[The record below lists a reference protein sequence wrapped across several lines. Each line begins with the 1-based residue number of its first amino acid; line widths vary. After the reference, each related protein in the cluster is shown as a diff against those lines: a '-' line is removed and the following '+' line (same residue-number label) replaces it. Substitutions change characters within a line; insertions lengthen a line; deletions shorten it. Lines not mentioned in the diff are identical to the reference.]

1 MCEKGSLDEEDCSG
15 GRGGG
20 KMGFRAVMK
29 LRTSEYEVLAC
40 EKEAAR
46 IHELQAAGLQVH
58 FLPEAIGRADFVVLA
73 VPDELIGKLS
83 HELVPTMKE
92 GAALI
97 ALDAAAGYAGETP
110 RHEHITQI
118 IAHPCHPPFFT
129 DQQTPAERLDY
140 FGGTAPQDLVVSLVE
155 GDEGVLMRAVE
166 LCRSIFAPVRHVHRV
181 TPEQF
186 ALLEPAMSELV
197 MATAAQLMKESL
209 EEVIAR
215 GVPPEAAYAF
225 AAGHVRI
232 ALAIAFGAEKSPFS
246 DAAKIAVRW
255 GMSNIIRE
263 DWRKVFEPETL
274 QAAIQTMLHPQAQAP
289 Q

>member
-1 MCEKGSLDEEDCSG
+1 MSKKGLVMKKTVAVVG
-15 GRGGG
+15 AGG

-58 FLPEAIGRADFVVLA
+58 RLLEAIGRADFVVLA

-83 HELVPTMKE
+83 HELVPNMKA

-97 ALDAAAGYAGETP
+97 ALDAAARYAGETP
-110 RHEHITQI
+110 RREHITQI

-129 DQQTPAERLDY
+129 DQQTLAERLDY

-155 GDEGVLMRAVE
+155 GEESVFTRAVE

-209 EEVIAR
+209 DEVIVR

-232 ALAIAFGAEKSPFS
+232 ALAIVFGAEKSPFS
-246 DAAKIAVRW
+246 DAAQIAVRW

-274 QAAIQTMLHPQAQAP
+274 HAAIHTMLHP
-289 Q
+289 